1 MSQSLTLRL
10 IPLRWY
16 TAAAALTLGAATAAQ
31 ETINI
36 GAVLPLTGAN
46 ATIGEDIRRGI
57 VLAAEHVNAKGGVL
71 GKRLNVIIEDSGGN
85 PSTALNAARKL
96 AAVDKVP
103 LVMGAYSSGVT
114 IPMAQYLVK
123 EGVTHLNISSSS
135 TKVRALGASAFSV
148 VGLENFGNQF
158 AAQDTYALGYRR
170 VALIAPNNAYGQGVV
185 EGYKTDF
192 EKLGGKVI
200 AEALYTAGQ
209 STYRRELQ
217 QLSRSQPDAYVYTAY
232 GQESAILN
240 REAMELGLRNKPW
253 YGILF
258 TMSLADTP
266 AAIANGQI
274 GYELGSVRGAAGK
287 AYAEAFTAK
296 YSEGFKTSYTGY
308 GYDGVLLT
316 AAAIE
321 KARTATPSAIQAA
334 LRDIGGTGFDGV
346 TGTIRFDA
354 DGQRVDPPYDRLKYD
369 GAVVPR

>member
-1 MSQSLTLRL
+1 MSRFSLT
-10 IPLRWY
+10 PLRWY
-16 TAAAALTLGAATAAQ
+16 AVITVFTLGANATAQ
-31 ETINI
+31 ETIQI
-36 GAVLPLTGAN
+36 GALLPLTGAN

-135 TKVRALGASAFSV
+135 TKVRELGASAFSV

-158 AAQDTYALGYRR
+158 AALDTYALGYRR

-192 EKLGGKVI
+192 EKLGGQVI

-217 QLSRSQPDAYVYTAY
+217 QLARSQPDAYVYTAY

-240 REAMELGLRNKPW
+240 REAMELGLREKPW

-266 AAIANGQI
+266 PAIAHGQI
-274 GYELGSVRGAAGK
+274 GYELGSVRGATGK
-287 AYAEAFTAK
+287 AYAEAFAAK
-296 YSEGFKTSYTGY
+296 YQEGFKTSYTGY

-321 KARTATPSAIQAA
+321 KAQSAAPSAIQAA
-334 LRDIGGTGFDGV
+334 LRDIGNTGFDGV

-354 DGQRVDPPYDRLKYD
+354 DGQRIDPPYDRLKYD
-369 GAVVPR
+369 GGVVAR